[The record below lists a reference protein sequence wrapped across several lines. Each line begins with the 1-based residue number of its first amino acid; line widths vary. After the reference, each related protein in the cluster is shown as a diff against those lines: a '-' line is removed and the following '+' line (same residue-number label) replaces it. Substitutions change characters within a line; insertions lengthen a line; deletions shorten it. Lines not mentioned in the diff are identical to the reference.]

1 MDLAELSSISL
12 QEEVAD
18 FSDPQMLLCMAA
30 GPASPVVVSS
40 QLAVLHWAELAEVSL
55 AFLSREVLLE
65 TVS

>member
-1 MDLAELSSISL
+1 MDLAEPSSIFL

-18 FSDPQMLLCMAA
+18 FSDPQMLLCMVAE
-30 GPASPVVVSS
+30 PVSPVVVSF
-40 QLAVLHWAELAEVSL
+40 QLAALHWAELVEVSL